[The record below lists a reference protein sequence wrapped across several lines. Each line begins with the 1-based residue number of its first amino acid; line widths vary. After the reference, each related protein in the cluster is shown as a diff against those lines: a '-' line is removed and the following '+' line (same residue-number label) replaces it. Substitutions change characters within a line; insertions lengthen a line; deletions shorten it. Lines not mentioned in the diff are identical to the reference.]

1 MQAFFIHAKPKVV
14 IPAGDPEAGDPEAGD
29 PVNFI
34 SS

>member
-14 IPAGDPEAGDPEAGD
+14 IPAGDPEAGDP
-29 PVNFI
+29 VNFI